1 MNKLI
6 VSEGQDK
13 SITEFD
19 IKVTD
24 NDTKVSC
31 SVISAPKVAFIC
43 HCDQK
48 PHPLLVML

>member
-31 SVISAPKVAFIC
+31 NVISAPKWL
-43 HCDQK
+43 K
-48 PHPLLVML
+48 